1 MDYTDFSTILPR
13 NNFYVAEKL
22 NRVIEMNLNNN
33 STSTTLLA
41 A

>member
-1 MDYTDFSTILPR
+1 MEYSDFSTILPR
-13 NNFYVAEKL
+13 NNFYIAEKL

-33 STSTTLLA
+33 STNTTLLA